1 MQTSATTSPGIR
13 IEGIAKRYGG
23 VVALDEVNLEIAGGE
38 FMTLLGP
45 SGSGKSTLLM
55 ALAGFVRPDG
65 GNISIGS
72 TPIVT
77 TPPHRRNI
85 GMVFQRHALFPHM
98 SVYDN
103 IAYPLRLRGVDR
115 KTVADKVDRVLAL
128 VRLEGYQRRRVDQL
142 SGGQSQRV
150 AVARAI
156 VFSPQILL
164 MDEPLSALDKNLREQ
179 MQTEIRALHDELKL
193 TTVYVTHDQREALTM
208 SDRVAVMARGRVA
221 QVDSPRAIFEQP
233 ADSFVAQFIG
243 ETTLVP
249 VTGSGDGFDVLGTH
263 VRGVAL
269 PAAGRKHF
277 LVLRPGALELCD
289 AGESSP
295 DYVYFSGR
303 TERPIFE
310 GESVVHQ
317 VVCAGGVTVQSRALA
332 RTPSRAHPGSGE
344 PVTLRLH
351 RSGILLVP
359 EAAA

>member
-1 MQTSATTSPGIR
+1 MQIVNTSPGIR
-13 IEGIAKRYGG
+13 IEGLGKRYGA
-23 VVALDEVNLEIAGGE
+23 VAALDDVSLNIAGGE

-55 ALAGFVRPDG
+55 VLAGFVRPDCG
-65 GNISIGS
+65 EIIIGD

-98 SVYDN
+98 SVFDN
-103 IAYPLRLRGVDR
+103 IAYPLRLRGVG
-115 KTVADKVDRVLAL
+115 KAEIAEKVEHVLAL

-179 MQTEIRALHDELKL
+179 LQTELRALHDELHL

-208 SDRVAVMARGRVA
+208 SDRITVMAKGRVA
-221 QVDSPRAIFEQP
+221 QVDTAEGIFEKP
-233 ADSFVAQFIG
+233 ANSFVAQFIG
-243 ETTLVP
+243 ETTLIP
-249 VTGSGDGFDVLGTH
+249 VSFSGDGFDVLGTH
-263 VRGVAL
+263 VAGVR
-269 PAAGRKHF
+269 PSEAARRHF
-277 LVLRPGALELCD
+277 LVLRPGAVEVCA
-289 AGESSP
+289 AGETAP
-295 DYVYFSGR
+295 DFIYFSG
-303 TERPIFE
+303 TATRPIFE
-310 GESVVHQ
+310 GESVLHQ
-317 VVCAGGVTVQSRALA
+317 VVCEGGVTVQSRGLA
-332 RTPSRAHPGSGE
+332 RMPAPPSCAGNGAVS
-344 PVTLRLH
+344 LRLH
-351 RSGILLVP
+351 RSNILLVP